1 MKYYFAIIAFF
12 SLIFNLRAQDK
23 PEVLYRI
30 DTPHFFDSDGDGQGD
45 LKGILLK
52 MDHLEQLGITSI
64 LLSPVY
70 DMNNQGYSNNEF
82 ILVNPKQ
89 GLLGDYR
96 NVVAEAH
103 KKAIKVYQ
111 ELNLAY
117 VGAGHR
123 WFKHSFKKPAS
134 EYGRFLYYSDDKN
147 DKPVYLKEKSIAVN
161 LLEPKVQ
168 EYMLE
173 MLKQWTD
180 PNKDKVFND
189 GVDGFVLDMSDKISG
204 AAKLTSLYKNFWTPL
219 TNGIKGY
226 NPKLKIIAKQD
237 MESLTKSNT
246 TGIFYTK
253 LERRIASLDKTTINA
268 AADSI
273 FKQLPRG
280 RQVMVPVARAET
292 ADKQKAAA
300 ALSMFSGGVPVI
312 RQGQEIGCNEVS
324 INWNDTEI
332 QAKDAK
338 SVLNFY
344 KQLVKAYKADPGLSL
359 GNYKEIVNS
368 NANVVSFTRTYK
380 NMATL
385 VLVNLSGAEQP
396 VLLGEP
402 ELRLNA
408 AKVIFG
414 DTSIVFPLGSR
425 AVTLPPYGIQA
436 WRIVT
441 GLSK

>member
-52 MDHLEQLGITSI
+52 MDHLERLGITSI

-70 DMNNQGYSNNEF
+70 DMDEQGYSNNEF
-82 ILVNPKQ
+82 ILENPKQ

-117 VGAGHR
+117 VGAGHS
-123 WFKHSFKKPAS
+123 WFKHSYKKPAS

-168 EYMLE
+168 EYMLK
-173 MLKQWTD
+173 MLKQWAD

-189 GVDGFVLDMSDKISG
+189 GVDGFVLDMADKTPG
-204 AAKLTSLYKNFWTPL
+204 APKLINLYDNFWKPL
-219 TNGIKGY
+219 TDGIKTY
-226 NPKLKIIAKQD
+226 NPKVKIMAQQD
-237 MESLTKSNT
+237 VESLVKAGAERVFS
-246 TGIFYTK
+246 GK
-253 LERRIASLDKTTINA
+253 LEKGIASRNKKTISA
-268 AADSI
+268 VADTV
-273 FKQLPRG
+273 FKQLPAGKQVLVAVPDSDAIEMQKTTAALAMFMGGIPVLQSG
-280 RQVMVPVARAET
+280 REIAAKDATM
-292 ADKQKAAA
+292 DWKAA
-300 ALSMFSGGVPVI
+300 
-312 RQGQEIGCNEVS
+312 EE
-324 INWNDTEI
+324 
-332 QAKDAK
+332 QAKDPN
-338 SVLNFY
+338 SILNFY
-344 KQLVKAYKADPGLSL
+344 KQLVKAYKTDPGLSQ
-359 GNYKEIVNS
+359 GTYKEIVNS
-368 NANVVSFTRTYK
+368 SNEVVSFTRTYK
-380 NMATL
+380 NFTAL
-385 VLVNLSGAEQP
+385 VLINLSGTEQS
-396 VLLGEP
+396 VVIGES